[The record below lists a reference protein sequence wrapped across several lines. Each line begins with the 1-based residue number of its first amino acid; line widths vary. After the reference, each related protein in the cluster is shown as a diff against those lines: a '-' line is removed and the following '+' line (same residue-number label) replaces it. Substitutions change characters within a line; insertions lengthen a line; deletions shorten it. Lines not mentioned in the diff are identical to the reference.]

1 MAIETHVY
9 DETDTYSSRR
19 GQHSNKHAHANTIY
33 KRERDRERE
42 REREYEPP
50 ENKEFMKRVL
60 TEFCMVNYIRA
71 NE

>member
-1 MAIETHVY
+1 MFMMKRTHIHPEEGSTVISMHMQ
-9 DETDTYSSRR
+9 T
-19 GQHSNKHAHANTIY
+19 QFI
-33 KRERDRERE
+33 RERDRERE